1 MPNNYFITG
10 LPKIG
15 KTTLLQKLADKM
27 SQNGLRVGGFL
38 SPEQKVHGTRTG
50 FVVQDI
56 ETGRVERLA
65 SLDIDGPRVSKYHVD
80 KKSFDSLVQQVQER
94 IRKYDVVVIDE
105 IGRMEMKSEKFGDLL
120 IDLLE
125 SNTPVVASLHRDYVE
140 DYKAWGEV
148 FILNLSNRNRL
159 YMELIER
166 VGTIKKK
173 TTGKSG
179 PTKIIK
185 KVIKKGKRKPEKKQK
200 KGKEKKKSKRKEEDL
215 DLMTEDILR
224 HHHRG
229 HHGTKHHE
237 EEIPMEERKEE
248 IMIEKEEERR
258 AEMTPDQ
265 IRKRK
270 FREWVREHVGI

>member
-65 SLDIDGPRVSKYHVD
+65 SIDNDGPRVSKYHVD
-80 KKSFDSLVQQVQER
+80 KKSFESLVQQVQER
-94 IRKYDVVVIDE
+94 IKRYDVVVLDE

-125 SNTPVVASLHRDYVE
+125 SNTPVVASLHRDYIE

-173 TTGKSG
+173 TAVKPAPAKKTRKGK
-179 PTKIIK
+179 TKIE
-185 KVIKKGKRKPEKKQK
+185 KKGKKTK
-200 KGKEKKKSKRKEEDL
+200 KEKKKSKPRKEEDL
-215 DLMTEDILR
+215 DLMTNDILR
-224 HHHRG
+224 HHHG
-229 HHGTKHHE
+229 HHETKHHE
-237 EEIPMEERKEE
+237 EANLVEERKEE
-248 IMIEKEEERR
+248 IIIEKEEEKPS
-258 AEMTPDQ
+258 EMTPDQ

-270 FREWVREHVGI
+270 FREWVREHVGV